1 MAKQSD
7 EARLAAMVAQRLA
20 EEELKKIQERQRL
33 LGDPRTRVEVPTVKV
48 DGNSQRFAQQSRRYQ
63 VG

>member
-7 EARLAAMVAQRLA
+7 EAKLAAMVSQRLA
-20 EEELKKIQERQRL
+20 EEELKKIQQRQRL
-33 LGDPRTRVEVPTVKV
+33 LGDPRTRVEVPVVKI
-48 DGNSQRFAQQSRRYQ
+48 DGNSQRLFSQSRRYQ